1 MARYDTYAQLDDT
14 EIEEVDTNFKGY
26 NNRSR
31 PDSLP
36 DGFFSDSRNF
46 RFDLEGIAQ
55 PRNSIIV
62 KSAPLTLDSNT
73 AFTLPF
79 YAYGTKTT
87 SAIGLSGTTITLTFS
102 SAHEIND
109 DTLIYVNSIAGIT
122 GFVAGNYK
130 ANVTSSTVLE
140 ITVAGIGGSP
150 STSTVNI
157 GAPAVQDAFTT
168 KVYGSCVFADP
179 KNAGEEYIII
189 AGNANAFAIKVSD
202 STTTSI
208 AYPSDIQLS
217 EDANMIQALNRVYIF
232 RKGKTALEWNQTL
245 TGSPAFTK
253 VANGTFTQPVLLD
266 SSNNTTV
273 LNGKV
278 SVAET
283 GHGLETGN
291 TIVIVDG
298 GHAGLN
304 DGDEYRV
311 TKVDADNFYFY
322 VDGVDDDTS
331 GHSSK
336 YIAKLPSGGGYIHMP
351 APEFGVLH
359 KERLVV
365 PYVYT
370 SDSSPAQRDP
380 AILDEVLF
388 SEGFF
393 PDQYDP
399 TFGLFRLFAGRAD
412 KVIGMFSFAED
423 KLVVFMRKS
432 IHVISNTV
440 SLNSAL
446 KEHITDEV
454 GLVARRSVVQVGNQI
469 LFLSDNGVYGLSFID
484 LYNLR
489 GNDLPLSETIN
500 ATIENINKD
509 HWDKS
514 VGVYFNN
521 RYYLA
526 VPYEDSEVN
535 NRILV
540 YNFLNKAWESEDTVG
555 STALDGSSV
564 NWDIQNLLVAGEGN
578 DRGVYAINSLGG
590 SHRIDASSASNED
603 QLITSIG
610 GSTQQVS
617 ILSNITTR
625 DVNFRTADR
634 KKFRSFELQVESNDS
649 LVSDIDIRFRTK
661 NEDGVVRA
669 GNLRDFNGNEDL
681 ARSEDIS
688 IRGRI
693 ASLRAYSIATQL
705 RVVTGKPKIKLIKI
719 KGTNAYRS
727 EQKAI

>member
-1 MARYDTYAQLDDT
+1 
-14 EIEEVDTNFKGY
+14 
-26 NNRSR
+26 
-31 PDSLP
+31 
-36 DGFFSDSRNF
+36 
-46 RFDLEGIAQ
+46 
-55 PRNSIIV
+55 
-62 KSAPLTLDSNT
+62 
-73 AFTLPF
+73 
-79 YAYGTKTT
+79 
-87 SAIGLSGTTITLTFS
+87 
-102 SAHEIND
+102 
-109 DTLIYVNSIAGIT
+109 
-122 GFVAGNYK
+122 
-130 ANVTSSTVLE
+130 
-140 ITVAGIGGSP
+140 
-150 STSTVNI
+150 
-157 GAPAVQDAFTT
+157 
-168 KVYGSCVFADP
+168 
-179 KNAGEEYIII
+179 
-189 AGNANAFAIKVSD
+189 
-202 STTTSI
+202 
-208 AYPSDIQLS
+208 
-217 EDANMIQALNRVYIF
+217 
-232 RKGKTALEWNQTL
+232 
-245 TGSPAFTK
+245 
-253 VANGTFTQPVLLD
+253 
-266 SSNNTTV
+266 
-273 LNGKV
+273 
-278 SVAET
+278 
-283 GHGLETGN
+283 
-291 TIVIVDG
+291 
-298 GHAGLN
+298 
-304 DGDEYRV
+304 
-311 TKVDADNFYFY
+311 
-322 VDGVDDDTS
+322 
-331 GHSSK
+331 
-336 YIAKLPSGGGYIHMP
+336 
-351 APEFGVLH
+351 
-359 KERLVV
+359 
-365 PYVYT
+365 
-370 SDSSPAQRDP
+370 
-380 AILDEVLF
+380 
-388 SEGFF
+388 
-393 PDQYDP
+393 
-399 TFGLFRLFAGRAD
+399 
-412 KVIGMFSFAED
+412 MFSFAED

-526 VPYEDSEVN
+526 VPYGDSEVN

-540 YNFLNKAWESEDTVG
+540 YNFLNKAWESEDTVS

-610 GSTQQVS
+610 GSTQQVPIS
-617 ILSNITTR
+617 ASITTR

-661 NEDGVVRA
+661 NEDGNIRA
-669 GNLRDFNGNEDL
+669 GNLRDYNGNEDL

-693 ASLRAYSIATQL
+693 ASLRAYSINTEL
-705 RVVTGKPKIKLIKI
+705 RVETGKPKIKLIKI